1 MSLQDVRTHLARFGR
16 DGDVVVLAESSATV
30 ELAAAAIG
38 VPPERIAKTLSIY
51 AADRQRAILLVAA
64 GDARLSSGAFKRA
77 FGHKPTF
84 LAADDVERLTGHP
97 IGGVCPFAN
106 PPGAE
111 VWLDE
116 SLRRFDRV
124 YPAAGAIDAAVGI
137 DVSDLAEVAGA
148 SGWVDVTTR

>member
-1 MSLQDVRTHLARFGR
+1 MSLQNVRAHLASFGR
-16 DGDVVVLAESSATV
+16 DGDVIELSESSATV

-38 VPPERIAKTLSIY
+38 VPPAHIAKTLSIY
-51 AADRQRAILLVAA
+51 TADRQQAILIVTA
-64 GDARLSSGAFKRA
+64 GDARLSSGAFKRR

-84 LAADDVERLTGHP
+84 VAAADVERLTGHP

-106 PPGAE
+106 PPGTE

-124 YPAAGAIDAAVGI
+124 YPAAGATDAAVGI
-137 DVSDLAEVAGA
+137 DTAALEEVSGAAG
-148 SGWVDVTTR
+148 WIDVTGR